1 MGIRDTRVSR
11 ITDKENNQPE
21 PTMKGYFDL
30 FTPVRLSSEL
40 DEKMYVEYMLNSSSR
55 VDKIAKIGDYR
66 SSDFTAGELVA
77 ERAYAQVGNNFF
89 SASPDMVAKQSNEH
103 VKMNLAK
110 SYYSNPQEYT
120 LKLIDSIL
128 SNLQKNYTL
137 TEKEIAT
144 LREKGKNKERLDM
157 FNFTDNKINNGDK
170 KLMSAVKTINYLM
183 DNLEE
188 VEKFQNNTF
197 AKFAKGE
204 FKKYLRENCFGN
216 DFNWQDVDPIQKD
229 KLMYYAVERDR
240 DNTEKMLK
248 QIGYSAKAEV
258 LNDKINNL
266 FKYTKNVS
274 DAHSKI
280 ETALE
285 IGSVINSDVK
295 IKEQLLMLESFE
307 ARAEE
312 LLEDINNSDD
322 PKSKAHEI
330 FVLKKDARM
339 RAAEGEPNSFT
350 GIFREIDDKIG
361 SNLVKRVQSKKKLDL
376 DYFKKHIQAGI
387 QKKIKDKLIQAGV
400 GNDGVKAIAKN
411 YKDLSRKIQ
420 EAEKK
425 GTATPAHIDD
435 LHKEF
440 EKNNFKI
447 LLNETKGNNPLVE
460 KMVSQNESENFLF
473 SREITDDKIEKAAEI
488 MNAYNIAANESI
500 DIQPDEAEG
509 VAKQSL
515 NDKNL
520 KENIVDI
527 TKSKKLEKDELGKKR
542 DIIS

>member
-1 MGIRDTRVSR
+1 
-11 ITDKENNQPE
+11 
-21 PTMKGYFDL
+21 
-30 FTPVRLSSEL
+30 
-40 DEKMYVEYMLNSSSR
+40 
-55 VDKIAKIGDYR
+55 
-66 SSDFTAGELVA
+66 
-77 ERAYAQVGNNFF
+77 
-89 SASPDMVAKQSNEH
+89 
-103 VKMNLAK
+103 
-110 SYYSNPQEYT
+110 
-120 LKLIDSIL
+120 
-128 SNLQKNYTL
+128 
-137 TEKEIAT
+137 
-144 LREKGKNKERLDM
+144 
-157 FNFTDNKINNGDK
+157 
-170 KLMSAVKTINYLM
+170 
-183 DNLEE
+183 
-188 VEKFQNNTF
+188 
-197 AKFAKGE
+197 
-204 FKKYLRENCFGN
+204 
-216 DFNWQDVDPIQKD
+216 
-229 KLMYYAVERDR
+229 
-240 DNTEKMLK
+240 
-248 QIGYSAKAEV
+248 
-258 LNDKINNL
+258 
-266 FKYTKNVS
+266 
-274 DAHSKI
+274 
-280 ETALE
+280 
-285 IGSVINSDVK
+285 
-295 IKEQLLMLESFE
+295 MLESFE

-387 QKKIKDKLIQAGV
+387 QKKIKDKLIQAGI

-527 TKSKKLEKDELGKKR
+527 TKSKKLEKDELGKKE
-542 DIIS
+542 IL